1 MKNLLK
7 LHEAI
12 AVVLL
17 DIPNRTATFKEIEE
31 EIAKRGL
38 YLRSKDGFPPPE
50 YQIKMRTIMANG
62 QYFHLFEKVGEDS
75 VRLKNYNFAD

>member
-17 DIPNRTATFKEIEE
+17 GIPNRTATFKEIET
-31 EIAKRGL
+31 EIAKREL
-38 YLRSKDGFPPPE
+38 YRRLYDGELPPAD
-50 YQIKMRTIMANG
+50 QIKLRTTMSQG
-62 QYFHLFEKVGEDS
+62 QYFHLFEKVGDDG
-75 VRLKNYNFAD
+75 VRLRNCN